1 MTKHWQPEWL
11 QKFARELF
19 AEGMLMANLKE
30 VKMPDSKMDRGIRMK
45 LNLSELEE
53 FFLSERRPICTVY
66 HSYSSAQKLCE
77 RYGAE
82 LYAKAVKK
90 SYQE

>member
-11 QKFARELF
+11 QEFAQELF
-19 AEGMLMANLKE
+19 AEGVLTANLKE
-30 VKMPDSKMDRGIRMK
+30 VKMPDSKMDRGIRIK

-53 FFLSERRPICTVY
+53 FFLSEKRPICTVY
-66 HSYSSAQKLCE
+66 LSYPFAQKIRE
-77 RYGAE
+77 EYGAE